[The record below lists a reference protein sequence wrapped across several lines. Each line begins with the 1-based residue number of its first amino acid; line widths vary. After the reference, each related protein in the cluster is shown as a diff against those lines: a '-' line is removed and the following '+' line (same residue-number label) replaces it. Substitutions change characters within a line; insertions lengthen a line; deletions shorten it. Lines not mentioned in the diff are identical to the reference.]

1 MSVLINVL
9 IPIILI
15 FAIGYLLQ
23 KRQAVDIRPVSAV
36 ALYVLTPALVFRT
49 FYERELN
56 SDMLSMALF
65 SLVFLAVMTG
75 LIKLVSFLRQ
85 WPKANE
91 TGMMLSTVFMNAGNY
106 GAPLIAFAFGDTAFA
121 YSIVFMV
128 IQTMLMNTV
137 GVYIANSANMDA
149 ADAFRTVLR
158 MPVFY
163 ALLAGIL
170 FQLTGIPIGA
180 TYYEALD
187 MLASAAI
194 PVVMIILGMQLARI
208 SVKRMDWKLVSAG
221 TFLRLIFAPALAYV
235 ITLLLQTSDT
245 LTTVLVVSTAMPS
258 AATMAMISVQ
268 FDSNPQL
275 VSSITL
281 VTTLLSVPSL
291 WVVLSI
297 FQA

>member
-1 MSVLINVL
+1 
-9 IPIILI
+9 
-15 FAIGYLLQ
+15 
-23 KRQAVDIRPVSAV
+23 
-36 ALYVLTPALVFRT
+36 
-49 FYERELN
+49 
-56 SDMLSMALF
+56 MLSMALF
-65 SLVFLAVMTG
+65 SVIFLAVMTG